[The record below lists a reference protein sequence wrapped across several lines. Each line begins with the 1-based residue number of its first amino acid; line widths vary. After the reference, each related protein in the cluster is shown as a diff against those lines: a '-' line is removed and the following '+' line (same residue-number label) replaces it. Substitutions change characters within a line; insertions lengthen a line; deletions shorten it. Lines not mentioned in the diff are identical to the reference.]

1 MVYYAR
7 MEAFRRVT
15 IFAGH
20 YGSGKTNIALNYAR
34 ALART
39 GLRTCIADLDIVN
52 PYFRTKDSAEALAAE
67 GIGLVVSPFANSN
80 VDFPALPKEIYALVA
95 DRSTHV
101 VMDVGGDDRG
111 ALALGRYTPYILA
124 ENDYDMLFVVNF
136 FRPLTADPP
145 AALGVM
151 REIEAAAGMSFT
163 GIVNNSN
170 LGEETE
176 ARHVLGSVEKAG
188 ALSELSGLPVR
199 MTTVRRELER
209 ELTSVENLFP
219 VTLQKYY
226 YHIKEKP

>member
-1 MVYYAR
+1 MTPKR
-7 MEAFRRVT
+7 ITLFC
-15 IFAGH
+15 GH
-20 YGSGKTNIALNYAR
+20 YGSGKTNIAVNYALWLKGR
-34 ALART
+34 GHDT
-39 GLRTCIADLDIVN
+39 VICDLDIVN
-52 PYFRTKDSAEALAAE
+52 PYFRTEDSRDELAAA
-67 GIGLVVSPFANSN
+67 GVGLIAGAFAGSN
-80 VDFPALPKEIYALVA
+80 VDLPFLPQEVYGAVQ
-95 DRSTHV
+95 DRTRFA

-176 ARHVLGSVEKAG
+176 ARHVLRSVEKAG
-188 ALSELSGLPVR
+188 ALSALSGLPVR